1 MSFKIA
7 YCAGHY
13 IGTPGKRVPKYL
25 DPNQTREWML
35 NDRVADYFARAA
47 LEYDGVEIMR
57 TDDSSGKTHISIKN
71 RTKKANNWGADF
83 YLDIHHN
90 AGIKGGTGGGVVA
103 FSKKKDAT
111 GKKYRD
117 AIYSAVIAAGKL
129 RGNRANPLVEKNYS
143 TMVNCKAPAVL
154 IEYGFMDSRTDYPVI
169 STDEYARKVAY
180 ATMEGIAK
188 VKGLKKIEEKTN
200 KLEVDGKWGKATT
213 TRLQEIFGTTID
225 GKVSNQIKK
234 YEDKNPGLT
243 SGWEWEDKPNGKG
256 SQLIKAMQKWAGM
269 PSSDRDG
276 EIGPKTNEA
285 FQKKLGTKV
294 DGYVSYPSNM
304 VKALQRWANEQ

>member
-1 MSFKIA
+1 MFKIA

-13 IGTPGKRVPKYL
+13 LGTPGKRVPKSL
-25 DPNQTREWML
+25 DPNHTREWVL

-47 LEYDGVEIMR
+47 LEYEGVEVMR

-71 RTKKANNWGADF
+71 RTAKANKWGADL
-83 YLDIHHN
+83 YIDIHHN
-90 AGIKGGTGGGVVA
+90 AGINLGKGGGVVA
-103 FSKKKDAT
+103 FSKRKDEV
-111 GKKYRD
+111 GRIYRD
-117 AIYSAVIAAGKL
+117 AIYASIIEAGGLK
-129 RGNRANPLVEKNYS
+129 GNRSQPLKEKNYT
-143 TMVNCKAPAVL
+143 TMVYAEMPAVL

-188 VKGLKKIEEKTN
+188 VKGLKKIKEKPN

-243 SGWEWEDKPNGKG
+243 SGWDWQENPNGKG
-256 SQLIKAMQKWAGM
+256 SKLIKAMQKWAGM
-269 PSSDRDG
+269 STKEQDG
-276 EIGPKTNEA
+276 EWGTKTCEA
-285 FQKKLGTKV
+285 VQKKLGTKV

-304 VKALQRWANEQ
+304 VKALQCWANEQ